1 MRIVQG
7 LDQIREHPE
16 MYLGRREPTAAV
28 LASGLAECALISQ
41 AQRVEIVV
49 LDPHWIAVG
58 SDSDWITPNVT
69 EPFKN
74 RTIEDIVSA
83 MMPLRGGGQNEMRF
97 EAIVTAFS
105 KNLTIKSHEH
115 WVPVVGELPPDELR
129 AKVGTVAFALVFQPV
144 QT

>member
-1 MRIVQG
+1 
-7 LDQIREHPE
+7 

-41 AQRVEIVV
+41 ARRLEILV
-49 LDPHWIAVG
+49 LDPQWVAVG
-58 SDSDWITPNVT
+58 ADSDWVTPNVT

-74 RTIEDIVSA
+74 RTIEEMVSA
-83 MMPLRGGGQNEMRF
+83 MMPMRGGGQNEIRF

-105 KNLTIKSHEH
+105 KNLAIKSHER
-115 WVPVVGELPPDELR
+115 WAAVVGELPPQKIRVKMGAME
-129 AKVGTVAFALVFQPV
+129 FALVFQPA